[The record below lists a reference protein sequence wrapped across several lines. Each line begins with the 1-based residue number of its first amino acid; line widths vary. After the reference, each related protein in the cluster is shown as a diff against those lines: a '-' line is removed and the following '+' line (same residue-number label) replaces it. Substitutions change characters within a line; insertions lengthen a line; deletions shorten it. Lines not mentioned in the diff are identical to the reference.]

1 MHYCC
6 YLITKQFPSD
16 EVIEN
21 VLRPFSDAVVYGDD
35 PDNEEREI
43 KYPAFM
49 WDWWRVGGRYCGKLK
64 LKCDVGND
72 DSEYQWGVYTKESR
86 TGRLFRS
93 YTLEEIKKLNDDA
106 KLRYSFS
113 EEDYFPQM
121 GSRDGFL
128 YVDGGRIADMINMD
142 EQADEC
148 YCIVD
153 SDGNAYSREHWNGKD
168 WIRNDSFDEQAKK
181 IIAGS
186 KNSYI
191 VIVDIHD

>member
-16 EVIEN
+16 EVIEK
-21 VLRPFSDAVVYGDD
+21 VLRPFNDDVVYGD
-35 PDNEEREI
+35 EIER
-43 KYPAFM
+43 PAFM
-49 WDWWRVGGRYCGKLK
+49 WDWWQIGGRYCGKLK
-64 LKCDVGND
+64 LKCDDEEKN
-72 DSEYQWGVYTKESR
+72 EYRWMFYEREPR

-93 YTLEEIKKLNDDA
+93 YALEEIKKLNEHA
-106 KLRYSFS
+106 KLHFSFS

-142 EQADEC
+142 EQANKC

-153 SDGNAYSREHWNGKD
+153 SDGNAYSRDYWNGED
-168 WIRNDSFDEQAKK
+168 FIRNDSFDEQARR
-181 IIAGS
+181 IITES
-186 KNSYI
+186 ENCYI
-191 VIVDIHD
+191 AVVDIHD